1 MSGARLLLRA
11 ALITAG
17 FVAADSVILY
27 FGSQAT
33 WTFLHRWVLMAVG
46 VGSGIGWAA
55 LMMMMRQR
63 TSRNRIVQS
72 LQMKSP

>member
-1 MSGARLLLRA
+1 MSGTRLLRRA
-11 ALITAG
+11 VLITAG

-27 FGSQAT
+27 FGTQPT

-55 LMMMMRQR
+55 LMMRQR
-63 TSRNRIVQS
+63 TSGNEIS
-72 LQMKSP
+72 KMLHMKSP

>member
-1 MSGARLLLRA
+1 MNGTRLLLRA

-27 FGSQAT
+27 FGTEPS
-33 WTFLHRWVLMAVG
+33 WTFVHRWVLMAAG

-55 LMMMMRQR
+55 LMMRQR
-63 TSRNRIVQS
+63 TSGNRISKS

>member
-1 MSGARLLLRA
+1 VNGSRLLLRA
-11 ALITAG
+11 TVITAA

-27 FGSQAT
+27 FGTEPS
-33 WTFLHRWVLMAVG
+33 WTFVHRWVLMAAG

-55 LMMMMRQR
+55 LMMHQR
-63 TSRNRIVQS
+63 TSRNRISKS

>member
-27 FGSQAT
+27 FGTQPT

-46 VGSGIGWAA
+46 VGSGISWAA
-55 LMMMMRQR
+55 LMMMHRP
-63 TSRNRIVQS
+63 SGNRISES